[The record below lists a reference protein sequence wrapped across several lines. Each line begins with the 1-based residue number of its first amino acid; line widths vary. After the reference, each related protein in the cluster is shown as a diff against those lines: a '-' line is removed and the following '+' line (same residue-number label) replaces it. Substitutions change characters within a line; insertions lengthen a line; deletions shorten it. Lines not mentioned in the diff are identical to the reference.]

1 MTARVDTARSL
12 ADEVQAWVEE
22 NWDERMTV
30 REWWRRLAD
39 TGYAYP
45 TWPEG
50 VGGGGMSGGDARTVL
65 TVLARNN
72 VVAPAVGGVASTL
85 AAPTILDLGT
95 AAQVAELVGPIAT
108 GEAAWCQLFSEPS
121 SGSDLASLG
130 ARAVRDGD
138 EWVVTGQKVWNSS
151 ADIADFGM
159 LLARTDPDQ
168 PKHRGITYFAL
179 DMHQPGIEARPLKQ
193 MNGDASFCEV
203 FLDGA
208 RVPSSRIIGELN
220 DGWRTA
226 QTTLFHERGS
236 VAAGSLPGLFPAK
249 SGPLGGD
256 LDRPVGE
263 IIERAQR
270 AAKESKSAIRTAAIP
285 AKVMFQMARDH
296 GVHDDPVMRQAL
308 ARYVAQVRVNGWTTR
323 RIAAARGKLTGADGS
338 MAKLATSRICQQSM
352 DLSYK
357 IVGAEAMLAGAESP
371 MGGDLQR
378 VNLGAPGTRLGG
390 GTDEIQLN
398 VLGERAL
405 DLPREP
411 STDKDVPYRDL
422 EVGTRR
428 LT

>member
-1 MTARVDTARSL
+1 VTAPVDTARSL
-12 ADEVQAWVEE
+12 ADEVRAWVAE
-22 NWDERMTV
+22 NWDESLTV

-39 TGYAYP
+39 AGYAYP
-45 TWPEG
+45 TWPAG
-50 VGGGGMSGGDARTVL
+50 VGGAGMSNGEARV
-65 TVLARNN
+65 VLAVLAERE
-72 VVAPAVGGVASTL
+72 VIAPPVGGVAATL

-95 AAQVAELVGPIAT
+95 AAQIAELVRPIAT
-108 GEAAWCQLFSEPS
+108 GEAAWCQLFSEPG

-151 ADIADFGM
+151 ADVADFGM
-159 LLARTDPDQ
+159 LLARTDADQ
-168 PKHRGITYFAL
+168 PKHRGITYFAIE
-179 DMHQPGIEARPLKQ
+179 MHQPGIEARPLKQ
-193 MNGDASFCEV
+193 MNGQASFCEV

-220 DGWRTA
+220 GGWRTA

-236 VAAGSLPGLFPAK
+236 VAAGMLPGLVPAQ

-256 LDRPVGE
+256 LERTVGDV
-263 IIERAQR
+263 IERAR
-270 AAKESKSAIRTAAIP
+270 RSARERKREIRTGAVP
-285 AKVMFQMARDH
+285 TKVMLRMAREH
-296 GVHDDPVMRQAL
+296 GVHADPVMRQEL

-338 MAKLATSRICQQSM
+338 VAKLATSRICQQSM

-357 IVGAEAMLAGAESP
+357 IVGADAMLDGVESP

-405 DLPREP
+405 GLPREP
-411 STDKDVPYRDL
+411 GNDRDVPYRDL

-428 LT
+428 T